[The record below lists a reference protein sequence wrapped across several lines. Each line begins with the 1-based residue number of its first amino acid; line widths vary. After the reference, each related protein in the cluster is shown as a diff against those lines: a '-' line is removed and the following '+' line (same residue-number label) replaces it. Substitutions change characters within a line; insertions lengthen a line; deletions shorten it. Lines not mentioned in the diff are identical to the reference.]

1 MRAILSGSLGRF
13 RLLGNRLMGGRRELF
28 LPGVDLDEVLDPIQS
43 MVEYFIQLAALF
55 FVLAISGGRV

>member
-1 MRAILSGSLGRF
+1 
-13 RLLGNRLMGGRRELF
+13 MGGRRELF